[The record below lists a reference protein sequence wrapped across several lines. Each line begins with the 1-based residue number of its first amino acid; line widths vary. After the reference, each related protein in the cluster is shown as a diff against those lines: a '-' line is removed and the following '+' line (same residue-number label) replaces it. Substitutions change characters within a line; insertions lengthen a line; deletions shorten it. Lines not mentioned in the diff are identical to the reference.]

1 MRKLIIAAT
10 TIAAL
15 AVPTI
20 APALASAS
28 VDRYQVE
35 TGTLTSHVA
44 YGDLSSV
51 HTYKVTINPCDNTFT
66 GNDGSSRWAENEQIT
81 SGTIN
86 GSDITFHATYP
97 SGYSWDVASGGNG
110 SDVDGRTFEVTND
123 LTHHQHAATTRTT
136 ASTSRRRAAALTR
149 RTPALGCPSTNSTR
163 GQDPAN
169 HAVH

>member
-1 MRKLIIAAT
+1 MRKLILAAT
-10 TIAAL
+10 TIVAL

-28 VDRYQVE
+28 VDRYQSH
-35 TGTLTSHVA
+35 TGTLTSHVE

-86 GSDITFHATYP
+86 GTDITFHATYP

-110 SDVDGRTFEVTND
+110 SDSENRTFKVTNV
-123 LTHHQHAATTRTT
+123 LTDV
-136 ASTSRRRAAALTR
+136 
-149 RTPALGCPSTNSTR
+149 TNSTNVK
-163 GQDPAN
+163 N
-169 HAVH
+169 HGEYVSSQGGGSDAAHSCIGMPIH